1 MCLIL
6 TAINPNPEYKL
17 VLASNRDEF
26 YERPTK
32 NMFWRSNEDILSG
45 EDELKKGMWLG
56 LNKNGRLAAVTNVRD
71 FSDDEALSEPE
82 KKESRGDLVKNF
94 LEGQARVVYALEVCE
109 SDIHIPVFKRIMDV
123 SYVSAGAY
131 DEGDKMIVDMLWPAL
146 WSLDDPDKNG
156 ITTSQ
161 MVKNLKQ
168 LKVADFDEWT
178 STCKS
183 FEETIAET
191 YLK

>member
-1 MCLIL
+1 MKTLKYIIATIFIAL
-6 TAINPNPEYKL
+6 VVYSNTAK
-17 VLASNRDEF
+17 A
-26 YERPTK
+26 
-32 NMFWRSNEDILSG
+32 DILNPVKRA
-45 EDELKKGMWLG
+45 E
-56 LNKNGRLAAVTNVRD
+56 
-71 FSDDEALSEPE
+71 
-82 KKESRGDLVKNF
+82 VKNF